1 MPVTVRETWY
11 LKDEYLNEALRIFQE
26 MDDILGPEAHVQEGW
41 SNHAR
46 FFQDHEHREIVEVFY
61 VWASRALHDKLLA
74 REEPLLADFQKR
86 YFRKARTFE
95 FLTELPVE
103 VE

>member
-1 MPVTVRETWY
+1 MAIIVRETWY
-11 LKDEYLNEALRIFQE
+11 LKEEYLDDALSIFQE

-46 FFQDHEHREIVEVFY
+46 FFQNQINRERVEVFY
-61 VWASRALHDKLLA
+61 AWASRVLHDRLIQ
-74 REEPLLADFQKR
+74 REGPILEAFQ
-86 YFRKARTFE
+86 RKYCLKPRTFE